1 MKTTLTFLLV
11 VLLCTSCSIF
21 HRHKVLDE
29 ELQRR
34 EQKTD
39 EQLQAEKQKRELDAE
54 VQRRFE
60 LIRKLIDQR
69 RFERVDEIIS
79 SLEPLTEYKKEIDE
93 LKHLV
98 YLSREADVYKTDIA
112 INQRSILNES
122 DRGVLLPNTYGQTI
136 EITPETVEMTMPVG
150 PLEQLLKKK
159 VSMKVNNMPLADL
172 ALQLKDIDGVNI
184 ADPANVIMS
193 DAIVKDKTI
202 SCNFKDV
209 PLYEVFQYI
218 SRNLGIAFS
227 VSEHLIWVTTT
238 AKDTTGFKLETR
250 VIPLKHG
257 FVPKVPQGIGVT
269 GKTAFDTVAEVDNDL
284 EEALKNFFAKTK
296 TGGSYK
302 LFPNRNVLVLT
313 DTRENLRILEHIVTR
328 LDRPPL
334 QVVIEAKFISVSQ
347 SDLFDLGVE
356 ITKRNGGMKGEEFK
370 TVEDE
375 HSTRLNLYNFFTE
388 LNTIKT
394 QNPEG
399 IGAMTISGI
408 LGNRSYDMLISA
420 LESKS
425 SAVTLSAPRVTVMNN
440 RTARIRKGNKYVYF
454 EEYALQNIDKGNNGI
469 DHVLVPKGKPTSLQ
483 TGITLEVK
491 VNVGN
496 DAQTI
501 MLGLKPEIITLLDW
515 EDYSSTNTQTVNKTT
530 TEYTA
535 SIHLPRTNEQGV
547 ATSVSVHSGETV
559 VLGGMTE
566 HMKTRSV
573 SKVPILGS
581 IPFIG
586 WMFRHTE
593 ERETPINLLIFVTA
607 HVLNENGEYVKFNP
621 PIKVTP
627 KDVTPLVP
635 IQQRNK

>member
-1 MKTTLTFLLV
+1 MKNTLTFLLV
-11 VLLCTSCSIF
+11 LLLCTSCSIF
-21 HRHKVLDE
+21 HRHNVLDE

-34 EQKTD
+34 EQKTP
-39 EQLQAEKQKRELDAE
+39 EQLEAEKKQRAFETE
-54 VQRRFE
+54 VQRRFD
-60 LIRKLIDQR
+60 LVRRLID
-69 RFERVDEIIS
+69 ERQFDDVDEIMA
-79 SLEPLTEYKKEIDE
+79 SLEPLTEYKADIDE
-93 LKHLV
+93 LKRLIS
-98 YLSREADVYKTDIA
+98 LASTADYKKTDIA
-112 INQRSILNES
+112 INQRRILNEAEH
-122 DRGVLLPNTYGQTI
+122 GLTLPKTYGQTI

-150 PLEQLLKKK
+150 PLEQLLTKK
-159 VSMKVNNMPLADL
+159 VSMKVNKMPLADL

-184 ADPANVIMS
+184 ADPANIIMS
-193 DAIVKDKTI
+193 DAIVKDKTL

-218 SRNLGIAFS
+218 SRNLGVAFN

-284 EEALKNFFAKTK
+284 EEALKDFFSKTK

-302 LFPNRNVLVLT
+302 LFPNRNVLVLR

-334 QVVIEAKFISVSQ
+334 QVVIESKFISVSE

-356 ITKRNGGMKGEEFK
+356 ITKRNGGKTGAQYPANNNGE
-370 TVEDE
+370 TDV
-375 HSTRLNLYNFFTE
+375 NLSNFFTE
-388 LNTIKT
+388 LGAIKT

-399 IGAMTISGI
+399 VGALMISGI

-440 RTARIRKGNKYVYF
+440 RTARIRKGDKYYYF
-454 EEYALQNIDKGNNGI
+454 EEYALQSVDKGNNGI
-469 DHVLVPKGKPTSLQ
+469 ENVLVPRGKPTSLQ

-496 DAQTI
+496 DERTI
-501 MLGLKPEIITLLDW
+501 MLGLKPEIIKLLDW
-515 EDYSSTNTQTVNKTT
+515 EDYSSTNSQTVNKTT

-547 ATSVSVHSGETV
+547 ATSVSIHSGETV
-559 VLGGMTE
+559 VLGGMME
-566 HMKTRSV
+566 HTKTRYV
-573 SKVPILGS
+573 AKVPVLGS

-593 ERETPINLLIFVTA
+593 ERETPVNLLIFVTA
-607 HVLNENGEYVKFNP
+607 HVINEKGEYVKFNP
-621 PIKVTP
+621 PIKITP
-627 KDVTPLVP
+627 KDIAPLVP
-635 IQQRNK
+635 PQQQKK